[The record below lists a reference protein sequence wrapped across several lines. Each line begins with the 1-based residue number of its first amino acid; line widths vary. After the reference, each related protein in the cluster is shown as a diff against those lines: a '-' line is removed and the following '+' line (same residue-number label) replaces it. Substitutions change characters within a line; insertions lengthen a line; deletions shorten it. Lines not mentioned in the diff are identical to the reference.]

1 MRTND
6 PTEPERFQ
14 PLGEK
19 VVPKAETKPEWK
31 PLPHNSDI
39 QTGPDGRL
47 RTNQPLP
54 KGTP

>member
-6 PTEPERFQ
+6 PDPQPFQ

-19 VVPKAETKPEWK
+19 VVKPEPLTPEWK
-31 PLPHNSDI
+31 PLSHNASI
-39 QTGPDGRL
+39 EQGRDGKL

-54 KGTP
+54 KG

>member
-19 VVPKAETKPEWK
+19 VVPKADPKPEWK
-31 PLPHNSDI
+31 PLPHNADI

-47 RTNQPLP
+47 RTNLPLP
-54 KGTP
+54 KG